1 MKDFFKKYVMWLVMF
16 VCLVGFLALT
26 EDVFNRELMK
36 GDVVGYELVS
46 RFLIGDF
53 VTPIAKF
60 VTNLGGAVFLIA
72 LTVILILVIKNR
84 KIGISIFANLT
95 IITVL
100 NQILKRILQRPR
112 PTEFRIIE
120 ESGYSF
126 PSGHSMVSM
135 AFYGYLIYLSYKY
148 IKNKYIKWGLNFI
161 LGLLIVTIGI
171 SRIYLGVHYTSDVIG
186 GFLISIS
193 YLIIYV
199 MTVNKLMK
207 ENEKKTSLRKK
218 RELKVKTKKIANSF
232 KYAWHGL
239 ISAFETERNMKIHV
253 IIMFLVILSG
263 IIFKINV
270 YEWIICV
277 MCFASVIGA
286 ELFNTAIEITV
297 DIAMPERNEKAKLAK
312 DISAGAVL
320 VIAIGS
326 AIIGLIIFIPKMW
339 NII

>member
-1 MKDFFKKYVMWLVMF
+1 
-16 VCLVGFLALT
+16 
-26 EDVFNRELMK
+26 
-36 GDVVGYELVS
+36 
-46 RFLIGDF
+46 
-53 VTPIAKF
+53 
-60 VTNLGGAVFLIA
+60 
-72 LTVILILVIKNR
+72 
-84 KIGISIFANLT
+84 
-95 IITVL
+95 
-100 NQILKRILQRPR
+100 
-112 PTEFRIIE
+112 
-120 ESGYSF
+120 
-126 PSGHSMVSM
+126 
-135 AFYGYLIYLSYKY
+135 
-148 IKNKYIKWGLNFI
+148 
-161 LGLLIVTIGI
+161 
-171 SRIYLGVHYTSDVIG
+171 
-186 GFLISIS
+186 
-193 YLIIYV
+193 

-232 KYAWHGL
+232 KYAWQGL
-239 ISAFETERNMKIHV
+239 ISAFETEKNMKIHV

-286 ELFNTAIEITV
+286 ELLNTAIETTV

-312 DISAGAVL
+312 DVAAGAVL